1 MIDSINS
8 KGWRI
13 VFIDDEEDIRQISQM
28 TLEDAG
34 YEVHTAPDGKTGLE
48 LCEKISPQIV
58 ITDIRM
64 PRMDGIQVLETVK
77 IRFPDM
83 EVIVATAF
91 GEMNLAI
98 RALQL
103 DASDFITKPI
113 NAEALHLALKRAKER
128 YTSRK
133 QLVDYTVLL
142 EREKAETSQ
151 ELLKIASFQKNL
163 IESSIDGILG
173 CDEEDRIVTYN
184 RSMERFLGYPK
195 EEVLL
200 KFSLS
205 RFFASGGP
213 EQVKDALRSERYGG
227 EGRLY
232 LYETEILAKD
242 GHSIPVQVSATELTD
257 QEGKPAGFV
266 FFFRDLREIR
276 NLEREMA
283 DQARILHQDKM
294 MSLGRLSASVVHEIN
309 NPLSGILNYLRLMNR
324 ILKQGPLSE
333 ERQNKFQRYVE
344 LIEKETDRCSQIV
357 SGLLSFSRRSSPS
370 FGDVRMEEVLR
381 LCILL
386 SQHKLELSNIRL
398 ESDIELDLPPINGDF
413 NQLQQCVINLIFN
426 AVDAMPD
433 GGILTLKS
441 FLNKST
447 LKVIVTV
454 QDTGHGIPPENLSHI
469 FEPFFTTK
477 KEGYGTGLGLS
488 TVYGIIE
495 RHRGTINVESHVGKG
510 TTFVIEFPA
519 SDSKPEDGK
528 ERLAR
533 EG

>member
-1 MIDSINS
+1 MTKA
-8 KGWRI
+8 KGWKI

-34 YEVHTAPDGKTGLE
+34 YEVHTAPDGKSGIE
-48 LCEKISPQIV
+48 LCEQISPQVV

-64 PRMDGIQVLETVK
+64 PNMDGIQVLETVK
-77 IRFPDM
+77 TRFPDM
-83 EVIVATAF
+83 EVIVATAY

-113 NAEALHLALKRAKER
+113 NSEALHLALNRAKQR

-133 QLVDYTVLL
+133 QLIDYTALL

-151 ELLKIASFQKNL
+151 ELVKILSFQKNL

-173 CDEEDRIVTYN
+173 CDEEDRIVIYN

-213 EQVKDALRSERYGG
+213 EQLKAALKSERYGG
-227 EGRLY
+227 KGRLY

-242 GHSIPVQVSATELTD
+242 GHRIPVQVSGTKLAD
-257 QEGKPAGFV
+257 QGEASGSV
-266 FFFRDLREIR
+266 FFFRDIREMR

-294 MSLGRLSASVVHEIN
+294 MSLGRLAASVVHEIN
-309 NPLSGILNYLRLMNR
+309 NPLSGILNYLRLMIR
-324 ILKQGPLSE
+324 ILGKGPVTGEQLE
-333 ERQNKFQRYVE
+333 KFRRYLDLVER
-344 LIEKETDRCSQIV
+344 ETSRCSHII
-357 SGLLSFSRRSSPS
+357 SNLLSFSRKSTPS
-370 FGDVRMEEVLR
+370 FEPVSVEELLNR
-381 LCILL
+381 CITL
-386 SQHKLELSNIRL
+386 SQHKLDLSNITL
-398 ESDIELDLPPINGDF
+398 QPSIEEGLPPIVGDI
-413 NQLQQCVINLIFN
+413 NQLQQALINLIFN
-426 AVDAMPD
+426 AVDAMP
-433 GGILTLKS
+433 GGGTLSLSARFNSKENQ
-441 FLNKST
+441 L
-447 LKVIVTV
+447 LIIVK
-454 QDTGHGIPPENLSHI
+454 DTGAGIRKEDLSHI

-477 KEGYGTGLGLS
+477 KEGYGVGLGLS
-488 TVYGIIE
+488 TVYGIVQN
-495 RHRGTINVESHVGKG
+495 HKGTIDVESTPGEG
-510 TTFVIEFPA
+510 TAFFLRFPPVETPSA
-519 SDSKPEDGK
+519 I
-528 ERLAR
+528 R
-533 EG
+533 EAGGN